1 MIYLRISAILA
12 ALLAVFLLGMWLTWP
27 ELAYNSAGFPINR
40 NFVAVSLNGEP
51 LRNAE
56 LPRPQTL
63 QARRE
68 SMFRLRAFGY
78 GGCNGWTATLLV
90 FPPKSIVWGD
100 KHQTLMACGR
110 AGPLEERYLDALLA
124 ATRWR
129 REERTLILENDTH
142 VLRFMLAPP

>member
-1 MIYLRISAILA
+1 MTYLRISAMA
-12 ALLAVFLLGMWLTWP
+12 GVLLAVFLLGMWLTWP
-27 ELAYNSAGFPINR
+27 QLPYNPTGFPINR
-40 NFVAVSLNGEP
+40 NFVAVSLNGES
-51 LRNAE
+51 LASAE

-90 FPPKSIVWGD
+90 VPPKSIVWGD
-100 KHQTLMACGR
+100 KQQTLMACGR
-110 AGPLEERYLDALLA
+110 AAAHEERYFGALLG

-129 REERTLILENDTH
+129 REERTLILENDTN